1 MALKDTFCSSPWMH
15 AKITHDGQFHAC
27 RWQKETYTKYND
39 SENIHSTAPIT
50 FFRDSMA
57 GIRKSLLA
65 GEKLDM
71 CGDCHDMDKHGKVS
85 GRQKQLLKSGV
96 LLDHFEKSM
105 LSSPM
110 LEYFKQ
116 SMDGG
121 KTELSPIDWQ
131 VDLGNY
137 CNSNCVFCHPM
148 FSSSLATEYKK
159 LGIITEMPMKSWTEF
174 PELVDNFIDTL
185 ASTDHLAYIHFLGGE
200 TLITPA
206 FEKMLKALISHGIS
220 QKVSIGFT
228 TNLTVWKDDLIE
240 LLSKF
245 KMVNL
250 GMSVECL
257 SELND
262 YVRYPSKIDQVKSIL
277 DKWIEVGRKN
287 QWLLQFRI
295 TPTLLTINELTS
307 VYEFAYANGIAVES
321 CNFLTEPKILRPG
334 VLPKEHINRAVAKL
348 KDWVNGKDND
358 VSSVVNTRNPTYAK
372 DQVVQDAKSY
382 IKWLEEAPDETDMQT
397 NLVTFL
403 KKIESNRKN
412 SILEYLPEYEEFLRT
427 AGY

>member
-1 MALKDTFCSSPWMH
+1 MH

-27 RWQKETYTKYND
+27 RWQEETYTKYD
-39 SENIHSTAPIT
+39 QSENIHSTTPIK
-50 FFRDSMA
+50 FFRESMSD
-57 GIRKSLLA
+57 IRKKLLS
-65 GEKLDM
+65 GESLDM
-71 CGDCHDMDKHGKVS
+71 CNKCYDMDKHDKVS
-85 GRQKQLLKSGV
+85 GRQKQLLKSGIA
-96 LLDHFEKSM
+96 LDQFEKTT

-110 LEYFKQ
+110 LEYFRQ
-116 SMDGG
+116 SVDEG
-121 KTELSPIDWQ
+121 KTDLLPIDWQ

-159 LGIITEMPMKSWTEF
+159 LGIITEMPRKSWTEY
-174 PELVDNFIDTL
+174 PELVDDFIDTL
-185 ASTDHLAYIHFLGGE
+185 DKTDHLAYIHFLGGE

-206 FEKMLKALISHGIS
+206 FKKMLTALVDKGIS

-228 TNLTVWKDDLIE
+228 TNLTVWREDLIE

-250 GMSVECL
+250 GMSIECL
-257 SELND
+257 SKLND
-262 YVRYPSKIDQVKSIL
+262 YVRYPSEINQVREIL
-277 DKWIEVGRKN
+277 DRWIDVGQKN

-307 VYEFAYANGIAVES
+307 VYELAYAKGIAVES

-334 VLPKEHINRAVAKL
+334 VLPREHIDRAIATL
-348 KDWVNGKDND
+348 KDWISDKDRE
-358 VSSVVNTRNPTYAK
+358 VSTVVNTRNPTHAK
-372 DQVVQDAKSY
+372 DQIVQDAKSY
-382 IKWLEEAPDETDMQT
+382 IKWLEESPDETAYQSD
-397 NLVTFL
+397 LVTFL
-403 KKIESNRKN
+403 KKIESSRNN
-412 SILEYLPEYEEFLRT
+412 SILDYLPEYEQFLRT